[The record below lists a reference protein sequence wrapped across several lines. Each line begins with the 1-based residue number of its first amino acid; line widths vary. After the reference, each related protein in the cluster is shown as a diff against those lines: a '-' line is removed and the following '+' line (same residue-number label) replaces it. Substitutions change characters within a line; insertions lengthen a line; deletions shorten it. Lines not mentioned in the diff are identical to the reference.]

1 MHFQSISILTYHL
14 LMKLKTMTSYTKIIN
29 SDPNKRFG
37 KPCIRQTRITVY
49 DVLGW
54 LASGMSFDDVLND
67 FPELSMEDIR
77 ACLAYAADRER
88 KLQTA
93 S

>member
-1 MHFQSISILTYHL
+1 MNYQDIITIEPGKRGGRPTVRGMRISV
-14 LMKLKTMTSYTKIIN
+14 
-29 SDPNKRFG
+29 G
-37 KPCIRQTRITVY
+37 

-54 LASGMSFDDVLND
+54 LAAGMSHEEILGDY
-67 FPELSMEDIR
+67 PELREEDIR

-88 KLQTA
+88 RLVTVT